1 MIIKSFELETKI
13 TKKNKNY
20 LLYGVNQGHI
30 EETVNK
36 ILKPILSKNIFN
48 YEEIEVL
55 KDINRFKENIFNRSF
70 FDDSKLIIINRCSDK
85 IYSIVQ
91 EIILENLDNI
101 NLILLSKVLE
111 KKSKLRALFEKS
123 TNAIC
128 IPFYEDTNQTLS
140 TIALNYFNSK
150 KIKISREIINI
161 IVERAK
167 GDRINL
173 KNELE
178 KIDSLILTKKKI
190 TAEDISK
197 LTNLCENY
205 SISELVDNSLLKN
218 KFKLIKILNEN
229 NFGSDDC
236 IIILRTFLAKLK
248 RLKKIHNE
256 IIKNKKTI
264 DDAISSF
271 KPPIF
276 WKEKEVIKQQIQKL
290 SYKNTNDLI
299 FRTNEI
305 EFLSKRNP
313 QISINLTTDFMVNG
327 NNH

>member
-1 MIIKSFELETKI
+1 M
-13 TKKNKNY
+13 
-20 LLYGVNQGHI
+20 
-30 EETVNK
+30 
-36 ILKPILSKNIFN
+36 
-48 YEEIEVL
+48 
-55 KDINRFKENIFNRSF
+55 
-70 FDDSKLIIINRCSDK
+70 
-85 IYSIVQ
+85 
-91 EIILENLDNI
+91 
-101 NLILLSKVLE
+101 
-111 KKSKLRALFEKS
+111 
-123 TNAIC
+123 
-128 IPFYEDTNQTLS
+128 
-140 TIALNYFNSK
+140 
-150 KIKISREIINI
+150 
-161 IVERAK
+161 
-167 GDRINL
+167 
-173 KNELE
+173 
-178 KIDSLILTKKKI
+178 
-190 TAEDISK
+190 
-197 LTNLCENY
+197 
-205 SISELVDNSLLKN
+205 LKN

-271 KPPIF
+271 KPAIF

-327 NNH
+327 HNH

>member
-13 TKKNKNY
+13 PKKNKNY

-36 ILKPILSKNIFN
+36 ILKPILSKNIFK

-70 FDDSKLIIINRCSDK
+70 FDDSKLIIIKRCSDK
-85 IYSIVQ
+85 IYSIAQ

-111 KKSKLRALFEKS
+111 KKSKLRALFEKA
-123 TNAIC
+123 TNAVC

-197 LTNLCENY
+197 LTNLYENY

-327 NNH
+327 HNH